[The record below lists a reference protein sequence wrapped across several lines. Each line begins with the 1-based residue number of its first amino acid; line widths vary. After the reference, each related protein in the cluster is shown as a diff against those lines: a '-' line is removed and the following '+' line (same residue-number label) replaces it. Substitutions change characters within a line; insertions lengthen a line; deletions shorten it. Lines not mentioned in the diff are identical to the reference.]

1 MKTISMRFLSA
12 FLGLAALAAGTRAQ
26 AVDKIIVNISH
37 EFVVAGTTLPA
48 GRYEINRT
56 NDFNTNELSIV
67 SYENHTG
74 VLVFSSEVTPT
85 REFKP
90 AVTFRQVGDQ
100 QFLSKIETADHI
112 FTFPVSD
119 KEAAVVAK
127 NQSKPS
133 TAGSS
138 GSN

>member
-12 FLGLAALAAGTRAQ
+12 FFGLAALAAGTRAQ

-48 GRYEINRT
+48 GRYTINRT
-56 NDFNTNELSIV
+56 NDFNATELEIF

-74 VLVFSSEVTPT
+74 VLVFSSEMSPT

-90 AVTFRQVGDQ
+90 AVTFEQIGDQ

-112 FTFPVSD
+112 FTIRVP
-119 KEAAVVAK
+119 KNAAAVVAK
-127 NQSKPS
+127 NQTSPSKS
-133 TAGSS
+133 SSS

>member
-1 MKTISMRFLSA
+1 MKTISIRFLSA
-12 FLGLAALAAGTRAQ
+12 IFGLAALAAGTRAQ
-26 AVDKIIVNISH
+26 AIDKIIVNIPH

-48 GRYEINRT
+48 GTYTINRT
-56 NDFNTNELSIV
+56 NDFNTSELSII
-67 SYENHTG
+67 SYEQHKG

-90 AVTFRQVGDQ
+90 AVTFRQIGDQ

-119 KEAAVVAK
+119 KQATVVAK

-133 TAGSS
+133 TSGSS